1 MRLPL
6 MLSPFAPAI
15 GDHLENLVLLGCGL
29 LLLVLALALCSFVFD
44 RLSKAFEASADW
56 LERMASSR
64 RKGRRTCLK
73 KHHPPAARY
82 SHLRAVPSPPDDSLA
97 RNALQRNAE
106 AHRAGRTPAGRGQA
120 NLRLVKPRVKV

>member
-6 MLSPFAPAI
+6 MLSASAPTA

-29 LLLVLALALCSFVFD
+29 LLIILALALCSFLLD
-44 RLSKAFEASADW
+44 KLSKAFEASADW
-56 LERMASSR
+56 LEHRASR
-64 RKGRRTCLK
+64 RSKRRRTCLK
-73 KHHPPAARY
+73 KHYPPAACA

-106 AHRAGRTPAGRGQA
+106 AHRAGRVSVPRGQA
-120 NLRLVKPRVKV
+120 NLRLVKPHGKV